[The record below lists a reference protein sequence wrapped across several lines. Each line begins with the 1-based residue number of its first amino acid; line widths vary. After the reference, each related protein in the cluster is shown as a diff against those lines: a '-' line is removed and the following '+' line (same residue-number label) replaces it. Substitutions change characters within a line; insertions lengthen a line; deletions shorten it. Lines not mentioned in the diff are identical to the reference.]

1 MRGYSGAASA
11 VPAYPPPV
19 ISETLCR
26 IETCYDG
33 IARAQAR
40 VESYGPLV
48 LFVKAGPGWP
58 LYARPAP
65 PGDRSATVED
75 IAVVRARQRELG
87 VPEAFE
93 WVHEIAPDLLPAA
106 ESSGLA
112 VLRAPL
118 LVLDPTALPPAAA
131 PDPVVR
137 LLDPGSDTYPRDLA
151 VCRAVGAV
159 GFGNPGTG
167 DGPAGPAE
175 RDAALQPLDPD
186 LVRSETERE
195 AAGAV
200 TRAVI
205 ESDDG
210 AVATAVLLRSGD
222 AAEIA
227 GVATLPA
234 ARRRGLGGA
243 VTTALAR
250 HALDRGDEIV
260 YLAAG
265 SDEIARVYERV
276 GFRRIATACI
286 AEPEATD

>member
-1 MRGYSGAASA
+1 
-11 VPAYPPPV
+11 V
-19 ISETLCR
+19 ISETLSR

-33 IARAQAR
+33 IARTQSR

-48 LFVKAGPGWP
+48 LFVKDGPGWP

-93 WVHEIAPDLLPAA
+93 WLHEIAPDLLAAA

-118 LVLDPTALPPAAA
+118 LVLDPTALPPPA

-175 RDAALQPLDPD
+175 RDAALQPLEPD

-210 AVATAVLLRSGD
+210 AVATGVLLRSGD

-243 VTTALAR
+243 VTSALAR
-250 HALDRGDEIV
+250 HALDRGVEVI